1 MLTDEW
7 NGWWD
12 GCDAWSEIRI
22 DVSRTIF
29 FSQIA
34 KRQRKKK
41 KKRTE
46 DVLAFRLTFFF
57 WRFGLGLVVRTQA
70 TSDEQRTPK
79 SLGQNVNVDVD
90 RGNDKYRKQ
99 VQDGRRTCLF
109 DFVCLWLWFL
119 DSVLLASY
127 SLVAR
132 NPCNE
137 KELWISLAAVFPVRF
152 WVGKVC
158 SFVRRRCR
166 IFFLQQ
172 KRHVHTHTFTH
183 ACDNFETSSTLA
195 CRSPFSFSLL
205 LDPLSFLRDLW
216 QPPQMINERTND
228 DRCRCY

>member
-1 MLTDEW
+1 M
-7 NGWWD
+7 NGMD
-12 GCDAWSEIRI
+12 GGMGAMRGQRFESTYQER
-22 DVSRTIF
+22 SF
-29 FSQIA
+29 FP
-34 KRQRKKK
+34 KLPNDNEKKK
-41 KKRTE
+41 KKDGRRFSFSANLFL
-46 DVLAFRLTFFF
+46 LAF
-57 WRFGLGLVVRTQA
+57 WSRFGRTHAGDERRTADTEKFGTECQCRCRSRKRQVPK
-70 TSDEQRTPK
+70 TSSRI
-79 SLGQNVNVDVD
+79 
-90 RGNDKYRKQ
+90 
-99 VQDGRRTCLF
+99 GRRTCLF

-205 LDPLSFLRDLW
+205 LNPLSFLRDLW